1 MSSQSVAAHP
11 GSSSIVQQR
20 CHTRGIQASNANTE
34 PQR

>member
-11 GSSSIVQQR
+11 GSSLR
-20 CHTRGIQASNANTE
+20 RTARGIQASTAYTE